1 MANEDQCSQNCGK
14 VRYLKSEII
23 KLKGR
28 AIEDQHFAEQR
39 HILDVG
45 HSRNADT
52 AELEKQIVELKKTI
66 EQEGAIIDR
75 IVVYLTGRDADH
87 G

>member
-1 MANEDQCSQNCGK
+1 MDEDICSKTCAK
-14 VRYLKSEII
+14 VRYLRSEIV

-28 AIEDQHFAEQR
+28 AIEDRHFAEQR
-39 HILDVG
+39 FILEAG

-66 EQEGAIIDR
+66 EREGAIIDR